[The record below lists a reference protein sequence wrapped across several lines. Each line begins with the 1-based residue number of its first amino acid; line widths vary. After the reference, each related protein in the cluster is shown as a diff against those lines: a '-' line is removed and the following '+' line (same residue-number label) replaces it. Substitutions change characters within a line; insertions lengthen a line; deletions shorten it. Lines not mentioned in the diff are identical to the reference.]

1 MVRRLVERSLM
12 LTFFVFPG
20 SVFFIFLFPI
30 LFGEHGVYKNGI
42 SFRMYHVYFDEIN
55 EKFIRAIKILNP
67 ESLAE
72 FWKPTKKWILL
83 GAALIA
89 LMLIFAFIF
98 DKLGKRRDYKP
109 LIGEEHLKRV
119 K

>member
-1 MVRRLVERSLM
+1 M
-12 LTFFVFPG
+12 
-20 SVFFIFLFPI
+20 
-30 LFGEHGVYKNGI
+30 
-42 SFRMYHVYFDEIN
+42 YFDEIN